1 MNFIDAAKTCLLEKY
16 VDFNGRA
23 RRSEYWYYTLF
34 QAIVVYAIMGICLAI
49 GGIEWISTLVSL
61 AFILPSLAVSV
72 RRLHDIGKSGW
83 WLFIAFIPFVG
94 GIYLLY
100 LTCKDSE
107 FGENEYGPNPKGL
120 NGDSSEF

>member
-34 QAIVVYAIMGICLAI
+34 QAIVVYSVMGICLAI

-72 RRLHDIGKSGW
+72 RRLHDIGKSGR
-83 WLFIAFIPFVG
+83 WLFIAFIPFLG
-94 GIYLLY
+94 AIYLLY

>member
-34 QAIVVYAIMGICLAI
+34 QAIVVYSVMGICLAI

>member
-34 QAIVVYAIMGICLAI
+34 QAIVVYSVMGICLAI

-83 WLFIAFIPFVG
+83 WLFIAFIPLVG